1 MVDILLNAAGDLDLS
16 GNTLKLTPTIEDN
29 TRQRVLITLSTNR
42 GEWEFNILFGVPY
55 LSNANNPTQ
64 LLGKVPKSFLDA
76 AITEA
81 ILSKEDITSLNSY
94 SSVLDKV
101 TGVLTIEANATT
113 NTGEIVNISTSVVA
127 G

>member
-29 TRQRVLITLSTNR
+29 TRQRILITLSTNR